1 MNGKFSLLGFLLGLI
16 LCLIGAALLWAS
28 GSYAA
33 HQQQLSTAD
42 QLAADGRFAEAA
54 QHYEVAE
61 ANFQQSFWG
70 IPQGAFLQ
78 QWDQLGF
85 DTRTYIQL
93 RRAEMAFREGERLLS
108 VYGHTQSETP
118 ATSASASSPAV
129 LKDATA
135 AFKAAEAQY
144 QPAQRRDQAPSWQF
158 LAHANHARTLI
169 QLFLMEAF
177 LTSEPQEPASLKQH
191 LTRAIK
197 SLQNALNA
205 VYTDQVR
212 IASADERNLVMLL
225 ESLTR
230 FQRREDIETAERRRV
245 DRFFQNMLSVPEV
258 TPFGEFFRSSDPK
271 PLSEKTGAQMRDLL
285 LNQRPDQSAREQ
297 TNRPSDASRSGRGS
311 ADSGSE
317 GKTH

>member
-1 MNGKFSLLGFLLGLI
+1 MNAKFSFFSMVLGFMLCLLG
-16 LCLIGAALLWAS
+16 AVLLWAS

-33 HQQQLSTAD
+33 HQQHLSTAD
-42 QLAADGRFAEAA
+42 RLAADGRFAEAS
-54 QHYEVAE
+54 QHYEAAE
-61 ANFQQSFWG
+61 ADYTNAFWG

-78 QWDQLGF
+78 KLDQFGF
-85 DTRTYIQL
+85 DSRTYVQL

-108 VYGHTQSETP
+108 RYGEAQPEVSEPPDP
-118 ATSASASSPAV
+118 AA

-135 AFKAAEAQY
+135 SFKTAAEQY
-144 QPAQRRDQAPSWQF
+144 QPAQGQSQEPFWQF
-158 LAHANHARTLI
+158 LAQANHARTLV
-169 QLFLMEAF
+169 QLFLIEAF
-177 LTSEPQEPASLKQH
+177 LAPEPQDPSQLKQH

-205 VYTDQVR
+205 IYTDQVR
-212 IASADERNLVMLL
+212 VSSADERNLVMLL

-230 FQRREDIETAERRRV
+230 FQRREDVETAERQRV

-258 TPFGEFFRSSDPK
+258 TPFGEFFRSSDLK
-271 PLSEKTGAQMRDLL
+271 SLSNKTGAKMRDLL

-297 TNRPSDASRSGRGS
+297 TNRPSEASRTGRGS